1 MVEVKKR
8 ETNKIIEIEDR
19 KFKLKDFDPLLGNYI
34 LMKLITMV
42 LPFGISDM
50 IGAKI
55 PEGSEVIKNSSDKKE
70 YMSKADFIELQ
81 RDILSNVF
89 EILPS
94 GDVPVIRENGTYGID
109 LFTMDIALKLLIE
122 EVTYNFGDFFGELQS
137 K

>member
-55 PEGSEVIKNSSDKKE
+55 PEGSEVIKSSSDKKE
-70 YMSKADFIELQ
+70 YMSKSDFIELQ

-122 EVTYNFGDFFGELQS
+122 EVIYNFGDFFGELQS